1 MKNRIGYIDIAR
13 GIAIICIILG
23 HLGNANI
30 NRVVFTFHVPI
41 FFLITGY
48 FTNDNQT
55 MVEFVK
61 RKFRTLIIPYM
72 ITCGMIIALAAIF
85 AFPSEGLGGVKTAIY
100 EWGYAS
106 LYGAGDSYTEPFYI
120 KAIGA
125 LWFLWAT
132 FWGSVLLR
140 VAIKL
145 EGILR
150 VLFVCGIAGAGYIS
164 CKLFWFPLS
173 IQAGCGAVLFMYIGY
188 MYRQEESLFNN
199 LTKETKCFLKIAA
212 AVIWLNFIKN
222 FQGFWLVHFHIGRGV
237 IDVFSCL
244 CACICVIEISKWI
257 EQFTP
262 KIGKWIG
269 FLGKNSLLLLCVH
282 IIELNLFPWITWFE
296 KLTKI
301 GMPENWLLGFLIIG
315 KLVFDISVTVV
326 CAHCNF
332 IRKAYGLRVDEN

>member
-1 MKNRIGYIDIAR
+1 MRKRVGYIDIAR
-13 GIAIICIILG
+13 GIAMICIILG

-41 FFLITGY
+41 FFLVTGY

-72 ITCGMIIALAAIF
+72 LTCGMIIALAAIF
-85 AFPSEGLGGVKTAIY
+85 SFPSEGLGGVKTAIY
-100 EWGYAS
+100 DWGYAS
-106 LYGAGDSYTEPFYI
+106 LYGAGDNYTEPFYI

-140 VAIKL
+140 IALKL
-145 EGILR
+145 EGMLR
-150 VLFVCGIAGAGYIS
+150 ILFVCGIACAGYIS
-164 CKLFWFPLS
+164 CRLFWFPLS
-173 IQAGCGAVLFMYIGY
+173 IQAGCGALLFMYIGY
-188 MYRQEESLFNN
+188 LYGQEKSLFDN
-199 LTKETKCFLKIAA
+199 LSKETKCFLLIAA
-212 AVIWLNFIKN
+212 CIIWMSFIKN

-237 IDVFSCL
+237 IDIFSCL
-244 CACICVIEISKWI
+244 CACICVLEISKFVECFMPRISKGI
-257 EQFTP
+257 E
-262 KIGKWIG
+262 
-269 FLGKNSLLLLCVH
+269 FLGRNSLLLLCVH
-282 IIELNLFPWITWFE
+282 IIELNLFPWIAWFE
-296 KLTKI
+296 KLTEI
-301 GMPENWLLGFLIIG
+301 GMPENWLLGFLIVG

-332 IRKAYGLRVDEN
+332 IRRAYGMSMAEK